1 MFSEALKEI
10 KQGIKNDVLYTYAF
24 SSPKNAIIAEFE
36 ILKPRLELSEEEVLI
51 YEKKSLYLQK
61 TPESALHNY
70 GR

>member
-1 MFSEALKEI
+1 MI
-10 KQGIKNDVLYTYAF
+10 KSTNPISAATMLVKL
-24 SSPKNAIIAEFE
+24 AEFE
-36 ILKPRLELSEEEVLI
+36 ILKPLLELSEEEVLI